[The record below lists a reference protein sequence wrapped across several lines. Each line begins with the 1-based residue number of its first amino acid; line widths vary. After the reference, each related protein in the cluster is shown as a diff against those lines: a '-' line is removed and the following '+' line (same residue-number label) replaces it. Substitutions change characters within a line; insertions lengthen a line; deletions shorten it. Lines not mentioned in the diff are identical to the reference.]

1 MKKVQDEIRNSLRKG
16 KVSESGIHQLQYLK
30 MVVKETLRLHPAAP
44 LLLPRKSIAHF
55 NLADYEYNE
64 NKPQL
69 PPGLPRLPIIGN
81 LHQLGPPPHQSLWQL
96 SKRYCHVILLHF
108 GTVPGIVV
116 SSAEAAKEVL
126 KINDLACCSRPPL
139 TDSGKLSYNNL
150 DISFSP
156 YGVHWREIRKI
167 CVLKLFSMKS
177 VQTFDFIRAEEID
190 SLIDSLNEL
199 SLSSTPVN
207 LSEKMSTLMASM
219 TFWTAFRKRFAECGL
234 DNDIFEDMIHRVMA
248 GLGSFHDL
256 DNFFRLVIDE
266 HLNRTPQ
273 EGNED
278 IVDLL
283 LRVERTE
290 SESGEVQFT
299 RDCTKAILMC
309 EEGVVLYRSI
319 REEEGTKLIISI
331 SKHSSSGTPADL
343 TEKLFAVTARQL
355 SSGLI
360 LLMKKIPNMD
370 LAAEA
375 TIGSFYAIEHFP
387 YIRILVNED
396 ARLLLGED
404 PQVLHQ

>member
-1 MKKVQDEIRNSLRKG
+1 MWL
-16 KVSESGIHQLQYLK
+16 LL
-30 MVVKETLRLHPAAP
+30 LP
-44 LLLPRKSIAHF
+44 LLLTLLFLMKNKIK
-55 NLADYEYNE
+55 LKNE

-69 PPGLPRLPIIGN
+69 PPGPPRLPIIGN
-81 LHQLGPPPHQSLWQL
+81 LHQLGPLPHQSLWQL
-96 SKRYCHVILLHF
+96 SKRYGHVMLLHF
-108 GTVPGIVV
+108 GAVPGIVV

-139 TDSGKLSYNNL
+139 TGSGKLSYNNL

-177 VQTFDFIRAEEID
+177 VQSFEFIRAEEID
-190 SLIDSLNEL
+190 SLIETLNEL

-219 TFWTAFRKRFAECGL
+219 TFRTAFGKRFAECGL
-234 DNDIFEDMIHRVMA
+234 DNDIFEDMIHRAMA
-248 GLGSFHDL
+248 VLGSFAASDFFPYVGWIVDRLTGLDARFERSFREL

-299 RDCTKAILMC
+299 RDCTKAILMQTNIGYERMMFDWMDIVMTLGC
-309 EEGVVLYRSI
+309 IYVEQISVRFFVIKKECTFFPI
-319 REEEGTKLIISI
+319 R
-331 SKHSSSGTPADL
+331 
-343 TEKLFAVTARQL
+343 
-355 SSGLI
+355 
-360 LLMKKIPNMD
+360 
-370 LAAEA
+370 
-375 TIGSFYAIEHFP
+375 
-387 YIRILVNED
+387 
-396 ARLLLGED
+396 
-404 PQVLHQ
+404 